1 MSDEDLVRH
10 AEDAYGAMRAL
21 NHGTCRT
28 LPAPLVY
35 DLLGNLNNVGYG
47 LEQLLG
53 QISTGLTR
61 SLAEYDVYDRNRD
74 PGASVALANDAMRTA
89 ALLAHD
95 IGALLAAA
103 QAAINLQGYNGRK
116 HDPQGD
122 RRACD
127 DGQAATDRPTRRA
140 GSDPRRD

>member
-1 MSDEDLVRH
+1 MSDQELVQH
-10 AEDAYGAMRAL
+10 ADNACEAIRAL
-21 NHGTCRT
+21 NHGTYRT

-61 SLAEYDVYDRNRD
+61 SLTDYDVYDRNRE
-74 PGASVALANDAMRTA
+74 PAESVAIANDAMHTA
-89 ALLAHD
+89 AQLAHD

-103 QAAINLQGYNGRK
+103 QTAINSQGYNGRK
-116 HDPQGD
+116 HDQRGD
-122 RRACD
+122 GEGVR
-127 DGQAATDRPTRRA
+127 
-140 GSDPRRD
+140 